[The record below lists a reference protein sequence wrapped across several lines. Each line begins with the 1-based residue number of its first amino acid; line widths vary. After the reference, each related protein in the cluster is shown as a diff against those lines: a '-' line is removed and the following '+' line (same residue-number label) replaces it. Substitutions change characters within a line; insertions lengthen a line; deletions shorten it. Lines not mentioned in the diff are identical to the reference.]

1 MKRGK
6 LFVKIKATGDGAG
19 KIAFSVMERKI
30 FAKNVKYVK
39 NGCFLTIDAVDE
51 QKFFAISRNMCYNVE
66 RIGYTGRFAFF
77 KKLLKKAGAIT
88 GAVALITFVYLCD
101 PVVGEIVFKGDAAAF
116 RRQIVSVL
124 KQNGVEEGKICV
136 ADCSSLGEKIV
147 ISSDGISYATVTRSG
162 RRIIVD
168 AKSDEEKL
176 APLDVS
182 KDEIV
187 SPVDGRILRLNVLSG
202 IATVKVGDEVKKGQT
217 IISGQYV
224 HADKTIKTYALGE
237 AVIETT
243 FVYEYE
249 SAGKGRQYENRAV
262 ALGKAGLGETEIIS
276 TAVELDESGEKE
288 KIIYRAIFTI
298 AVTVK

>member
-6 LFVKIKATGDGAG
+6 LFVKIKATGDGAER
-19 KIAFSVMERKI
+19 IAVAAMERKI

-77 KKLLKKAGAIT
+77 KKLLKSAGAVFGT
-88 GAVALITFVYLCD
+88 AAFITFVCLCD
-101 PVVGEIVFKGDAAAF
+101 AVVGEIVYKGDAAAF

-124 KQNGVEEGKICV
+124 KLNGVEKGKICK

-147 ISSDGISYATVTRSG
+147 ISTDGISYATVTKSG

-168 AKSDEEKL
+168 VKSDEEKL
-176 APLDVS
+176 DPIDVS
-182 KDEIV
+182 KDEIL
-187 SPVDGRILRLNVLSG
+187 SPADGKILRLNVLSG
-202 IATVKVGDEVKKGQT
+202 IAVVKIGDEVKKGQP

-224 HADKTIKTYALGE
+224 HDDKTIKTYALGE
-237 AVIETT
+237 AVIETK

-249 SAGKGRQYENRAV
+249 SAGKGKQYENRAV
-262 ALGKAGLGETEIIS
+262 ALGKAKLGETEIIS
-276 TAVELDESGEKE
+276 TAVELDESGEK
-288 KIIYRAIFTI
+288 IIYRAIFTV

>member
-6 LFVKIKATGDGAG
+6 LFVKIKATGDGAER
-19 KIAFSVMERKI
+19 IAVAAMERKI

-77 KKLLKKAGAIT
+77 KKLLKSAGAVF
-88 GAVALITFVYLCD
+88 GAAAFITFVRLCD
-101 PVVGEIVFKGDAAAF
+101 AVVGEIVYKGDAAAF

-124 KQNGVEEGKICV
+124 KLNGVEKGKICK
-136 ADCSSLGEKIV
+136 ADCSSLGEKIA
-147 ISSDGISYATVTRSG
+147 ISTDGISYATVTKSG

-168 AKSDEEKL
+168 VKSDEEKL
-176 APLDVS
+176 DPIDVS
-182 KDEIV
+182 KDEIL
-187 SPVDGRILRLNVLSG
+187 SPADGKILRLNVLSG
-202 IATVKVGDEVKKGQT
+202 IAVVKIGDEVKKGQP

-224 HADKTIKTYALGE
+224 HDDKTIKTYALGE
-237 AVIETT
+237 AVIETK

-249 SAGKGRQYENRAV
+249 SAGKGKQYENRAV
-262 ALGKAGLGETEIIS
+262 ALGKAKLGETEIIS
-276 TAVELDESGEKE
+276 TAVELDESGEK
-288 KIIYRAIFTI
+288 IIYRAIFTV

>member
-6 LFVKIKATGDGAG
+6 LFVKIKATGDGAER
-19 KIAFSVMERKI
+19 IAVAAMERKI

-77 KKLLKKAGAIT
+77 KKLLKSAGAVF
-88 GAVALITFVYLCD
+88 GAAAFITFVCLCD
-101 PVVGEIVFKGDAAAF
+101 AVVGEIVYKGDAAAF

-124 KQNGVEEGKICV
+124 KLNGVEKGKICK

-147 ISSDGISYATVTRSG
+147 ISTDGISYATVTKSG

-168 AKSDEEKL
+168 VKSDEEKL
-176 APLDVS
+176 DPIDVS
-182 KDEIV
+182 KDEIL
-187 SPVDGRILRLNVLSG
+187 SPADGKILRLNVLSG
-202 IATVKVGDEVKKGQT
+202 IAVVKIGDEVKKGQP

-224 HADKTIKTYALGE
+224 HDEKTIKTYALGE
-237 AVIETT
+237 AVIETK

-249 SAGKGRQYENRAV
+249 SAGKGKQYENRAV
-262 ALGKAGLGETEIIS
+262 ALGKAKLGETEIIS
-276 TAVELDESGEKE
+276 TAVELDESGEK
-288 KIIYRAIFTI
+288 IIYRAIFTV

>member
-6 LFVKIKATGDGAG
+6 LFVKIKATGDGAER
-19 KIAFSVMERKI
+19 IAVAAMERKI

-77 KKLLKKAGAIT
+77 KKLLKSAGAVF
-88 GAVALITFVYLCD
+88 GAAAFITFVCLCD
-101 PVVGEIVFKGDAAAF
+101 AVVGEIVYKGDAAAF

-124 KQNGVEEGKICV
+124 KLNGVEKGKICK

-147 ISSDGISYATVTRSG
+147 ISTDGISYATVTKSG

-168 AKSDEEKL
+168 VESDEEKL
-176 APLDVS
+176 DPIDVS
-182 KDEIV
+182 KDEIL
-187 SPVDGRILRLNVLSG
+187 SPADGKILRLNVLSG
-202 IATVKVGDEVKKGQT
+202 IAVVKIGDEVKKGQP

-224 HADKTIKTYALGE
+224 HDDKTIKTYALGE
-237 AVIETT
+237 AVIETK

-249 SAGKGRQYENRAV
+249 SAGKGKQYENRAV
-262 ALGKAGLGETEIIS
+262 ALGKAKLGETEIIS
-276 TAVELDESGEKE
+276 TAVELDESGEK
-288 KIIYRAIFTI
+288 IIYRAIFTV

>member
-6 LFVKIKATGDGAG
+6 LFVKIKATGDGAER
-19 KIAFSVMERKI
+19 IAVAAMERKI

-51 QKFFAISRNMCYNVE
+51 QKFFAISRNMCYNME

-77 KKLLKKAGAIT
+77 KKLLKSAGAVF
-88 GAVALITFVYLCD
+88 GAAAFITFVCLCD
-101 PVVGEIVFKGDAAAF
+101 AVVGEIVYKGDAAAF

-124 KQNGVEEGKICV
+124 KLNGVEKGKICK

-147 ISSDGISYATVTRSG
+147 ISTDGISYATVTKSG

-168 AKSDEEKL
+168 VKSDEEKL
-176 APLDVS
+176 DPIDVS
-182 KDEIV
+182 KDEIL
-187 SPVDGRILRLNVLSG
+187 SPADGKILRLNVLSG
-202 IATVKVGDEVKKGQT
+202 IAVVKIGDEVKKGQP

-224 HADKTIKTYALGE
+224 HDDKTIKTYALGE
-237 AVIETT
+237 AVIETK

-249 SAGKGRQYENRAV
+249 SAGKGKQYENRAV
-262 ALGKAGLGETEIIS
+262 ALGKAKLGETEIIS
-276 TAVELDESGEKE
+276 TAVELEESGE
-288 KIIYRAIFTI
+288 KIIYRAIVTV

>member
-1 MKRGK
+1 MKRVK
-6 LFVKIKATGDGAG
+6 LFVKIKATGDGAER
-19 KIAFSVMERKI
+19 IAVAAMERKI

-77 KKLLKKAGAIT
+77 KKLLKSAGAVF
-88 GAVALITFVYLCD
+88 GAAAFITFVCLCD
-101 PVVGEIVFKGDAAAF
+101 AVVGEIVYKGDAAAF

-124 KQNGVEEGKICV
+124 KLNGVEKGKICK

-147 ISSDGISYATVTRSG
+147 ISTDGISYATVTKSG

-168 AKSDEEKL
+168 VKSDEEKL
-176 APLDVS
+176 DPIDVS
-182 KDEIV
+182 KDEIL
-187 SPVDGRILRLNVLSG
+187 SPADGKILRLNVLSG
-202 IATVKVGDEVKKGQT
+202 IAVVKIGDEVKKGQP

-224 HADKTIKTYALGE
+224 HDDKTIKTYALGE
-237 AVIETT
+237 AVIETK

-249 SAGKGRQYENRAV
+249 SAGKGKQYENRAV
-262 ALGKAGLGETEIIS
+262 ALGKAKLGETEIIS
-276 TAVELDESGEKE
+276 TAVELDESGEK
-288 KIIYRAIFTI
+288 IIYRAIFTV

>member
-6 LFVKIKATGDGAG
+6 LFVKIKATGDGAER
-19 KIAFSVMERKI
+19 IAVAAMERKI

-66 RIGYTGRFAFF
+66 RIGYTGGFAFF
-77 KKLLKKAGAIT
+77 KKLLKSAGAVF
-88 GAVALITFVYLCD
+88 GAAAFITFVCLCD
-101 PVVGEIVFKGDAAAF
+101 AVVGEIVYKGDAAAF

-124 KQNGVEEGKICV
+124 KLNGVEKGKICK

-147 ISSDGISYATVTRSG
+147 ISTDGISYATVTKSG

-168 AKSDEEKL
+168 VKSDEDKL
-176 APLDVS
+176 DPIDVS
-182 KDEIV
+182 KDEIL
-187 SPVDGRILRLNVLSG
+187 SPADGKILRLNVLSG
-202 IATVKVGDEVKKGQT
+202 IAVVKIGDEVKKGQP

-224 HADKTIKTYALGE
+224 HDDKTIKTYALGE
-237 AVIETT
+237 AVIETK

-249 SAGKGRQYENRAV
+249 SAGKGKQYENRAV
-262 ALGKAGLGETEIIS
+262 ALGKAKLGETEIIS
-276 TAVELDESGEKE
+276 TAVELDESGEK
-288 KIIYRAIFTI
+288 IIYRAIFTV

>member
-6 LFVKIKATGDGAG
+6 LFVKIKATGDGAEI
-19 KIAFSVMERKI
+19 IAVAAMERKI

-77 KKLLKKAGAIT
+77 KKLLKSAGAVF
-88 GAVALITFVYLCD
+88 GAAAFITFVCLCD
-101 PVVGEIVFKGDAAAF
+101 AVVGEIVYKGDAAAF

-124 KQNGVEEGKICV
+124 KLNGVEKGKICK

-147 ISSDGISYATVTRSG
+147 ISTDGISYATVKKSG

-168 AKSDEEKL
+168 VKSDEEKL
-176 APLDVS
+176 DPIDVS
-182 KDEIV
+182 KDEIL
-187 SPVDGRILRLNVLSG
+187 SPADGKILRLNVLSG
-202 IATVKVGDEVKKGQT
+202 IAVVKIGDEVKKAQP

-224 HADKTIKTYALGE
+224 HDDKTIKTYALGE
-237 AVIETT
+237 AVIETK

-249 SAGKGRQYENRAV
+249 SAGKGKQYENRAV
-262 ALGKAGLGETEIIS
+262 ALGKAKLGETEIIS
-276 TAVELDESGEKE
+276 TAVELDESGEK
-288 KIIYRAIFTI
+288 IIYRAIFTV

>member
-1 MKRGK
+1 MKHGK
-6 LFVKIKATGDGAG
+6 LFVKIKATGDGAER
-19 KIAFSVMERKI
+19 IAVAAMERKI

-77 KKLLKKAGAIT
+77 KKLLKSAGAVF
-88 GAVALITFVYLCD
+88 GAAAFITFVCLCD
-101 PVVGEIVFKGDAAAF
+101 AVVGEIVYKGDASAF

-124 KQNGVEEGKICV
+124 KLNGVEKGKICK

-147 ISSDGISYATVTRSG
+147 ISTDGISYATVTKSG

-168 AKSDEEKL
+168 VKSDEEKL
-176 APLDVS
+176 DPIDVS
-182 KDEIV
+182 KDEIL
-187 SPVDGRILRLNVLSG
+187 SPADGKILRLNVLSG
-202 IATVKVGDEVKKGQT
+202 IAVVKIGDEVKKGQP

-224 HADKTIKTYALGE
+224 HDDKTIKTYALGE
-237 AVIETT
+237 AVIETK

-249 SAGKGRQYENRAV
+249 SAGKGKQYENRAV
-262 ALGKAGLGETEIIS
+262 ALGKAKLGETEIIS
-276 TAVELDESGEKE
+276 TAVELDESGEK
-288 KIIYRAIFTI
+288 IIYRAIFTV

>member
-6 LFVKIKATGDGAG
+6 LFVKIKATGDGAER
-19 KIAFSVMERKI
+19 IAVAAMERKI

-77 KKLLKKAGAIT
+77 KKLLKSAGAVF
-88 GAVALITFVYLCD
+88 GAAAFITFVCLCD
-101 PVVGEIVFKGDAAAF
+101 AVVGEIVYKGDAAAF

-124 KQNGVEEGKICV
+124 KLNGVEKGKICK
-136 ADCSSLGEKIV
+136 ADCSSLGEKIA
-147 ISSDGISYATVTRSG
+147 ISTDGISYATVTKSG

-168 AKSDEEKL
+168 VKSDEEKL
-176 APLDVS
+176 DPIDVS
-182 KDEIV
+182 KDEIL
-187 SPVDGRILRLNVLSG
+187 SPADGKILRLNVLSG
-202 IATVKVGDEVKKGQT
+202 IAVVKIGDEVKKGQP

-224 HADKTIKTYALGE
+224 HDDKTIKTYALGE
-237 AVIETT
+237 AVIETK

-249 SAGKGRQYENRAV
+249 SAGKGKQYENRAV
-262 ALGKAGLGETEIIS
+262 ALGKAKLGETEIIS
-276 TAVELDESGEKE
+276 TAVELDESGEK
-288 KIIYRAIFTI
+288 IIYRAIFTV
-298 AVTVK
+298 AVAVK

>member
-6 LFVKIKATGDGAG
+6 LFVKIKATGDGAER
-19 KIAFSVMERKI
+19 IAVAAMERKI

-77 KKLLKKAGAIT
+77 KKLLKSAGAVF
-88 GAVALITFVYLCD
+88 GAAAFITFVCLCD
-101 PVVGEIVFKGDAAAF
+101 AVVGEIVYKGDAAAF

-124 KQNGVEEGKICV
+124 KLNGVEKGKICK

-147 ISSDGISYATVTRSG
+147 ISTDGISYATVTKSG

-168 AKSDEEKL
+168 VKSDEEKL
-176 APLDVS
+176 DPIDVS
-182 KDEIV
+182 KDEIL
-187 SPVDGRILRLNVLSG
+187 SPADGKILRLNVLSG
-202 IATVKVGDEVKKGQT
+202 IAVVKIGDEVKKGQP

-224 HADKTIKTYALGE
+224 HDDKMIKTYALGE
-237 AVIETT
+237 AVIETK

-249 SAGKGRQYENRAV
+249 SAGKGKQYENRAV
-262 ALGKAGLGETEIIS
+262 ALGKAKLGETEIIS
-276 TAVELDESGEKE
+276 TAVELDESGEK
-288 KIIYRAIFTI
+288 IIYRAIFTV

>member
-6 LFVKIKATGDGAG
+6 LFVKIKATGDGAER
-19 KIAFSVMERKI
+19 IAVAAMERKI

-77 KKLLKKAGAIT
+77 KKLLKSAGAVF
-88 GAVALITFVYLCD
+88 GAAAFITFVFLCD
-101 PVVGEIVFKGDAAAF
+101 AVVGEIVYKGDAAAF

-124 KQNGVEEGKICV
+124 KLNGVEKGKICK

-147 ISSDGISYATVTRSG
+147 ISTDGISYATVTKSG

-168 AKSDEEKL
+168 VKSDEEKL
-176 APLDVS
+176 DPIDVS
-182 KDEIV
+182 KDEIL
-187 SPVDGRILRLNVLSG
+187 SPADGKILRLNVLSG
-202 IATVKVGDEVKKGQT
+202 IAVVKIGDEVKKGQP

-224 HADKTIKTYALGE
+224 HDDKTIKTYALGE
-237 AVIETT
+237 AVIEMK

-249 SAGKGRQYENRAV
+249 SAGKGKQYENRAV
-262 ALGKAGLGETEIIS
+262 ALGKAKLGETEIIS
-276 TAVELDESGEKE
+276 TAVELDESGEK
-288 KIIYRAIFTI
+288 IIYRAIFTV

>member
-6 LFVKIKATGDGAG
+6 LFVKIKATGDGAER
-19 KIAFSVMERKI
+19 IAVAAMERKI

-77 KKLLKKAGAIT
+77 KKLLKSAGAVF
-88 GAVALITFVYLCD
+88 GAAAFITFVCLCD
-101 PVVGEIVFKGDAAAF
+101 AVVGEIVYKGDAAAF
-116 RRQIVSVL
+116 RRQIESVL
-124 KQNGVEEGKICV
+124 KLNGVEKGKICK

-147 ISSDGISYATVTRSG
+147 ISTDGISYATVTKSG

-168 AKSDEEKL
+168 VKSDEEKL
-176 APLDVS
+176 DPIDVS
-182 KDEIV
+182 KDEIL
-187 SPVDGRILRLNVLSG
+187 SPADGKILRLNVLSG
-202 IATVKVGDEVKKGQT
+202 IAVVKIGDEVKKGQP

-224 HADKTIKTYALGE
+224 HDDKTIKTYALGE
-237 AVIETT
+237 AVIETK

-249 SAGKGRQYENRAV
+249 SAGKGKQYENRAV
-262 ALGKAGLGETEIIS
+262 ALGKAKLGETEIIS
-276 TAVELDESGEKE
+276 TAVELDESGEK
-288 KIIYRAIFTI
+288 IIYRAIFTV

>member
-6 LFVKIKATGDGAG
+6 LFVKIKATGDGAER
-19 KIAFSVMERKI
+19 IAVAAMERKI

-39 NGCFLTIDAVDE
+39 NGCFLTIDAVDK

-77 KKLLKKAGAIT
+77 KKLLKSAGAVF
-88 GAVALITFVYLCD
+88 GAAAFITFVCLCD
-101 PVVGEIVFKGDAAAF
+101 AVVGEIVYKGDAAAF

-124 KQNGVEEGKICV
+124 KLNGVEKGKICK

-147 ISSDGISYATVTRSG
+147 ISTDGISYATVTKSG

-168 AKSDEEKL
+168 VKSDEEKL
-176 APLDVS
+176 DPIDVS
-182 KDEIV
+182 KDEIL
-187 SPVDGRILRLNVLSG
+187 SPADGKILRLNVLSG
-202 IATVKVGDEVKKGQT
+202 IAVVKIGDEVKKGQP

-224 HADKTIKTYALGE
+224 HDDKTIKTYALGE
-237 AVIETT
+237 AVIETK
-243 FVYEYE
+243 FIYEYE
-249 SAGKGRQYENRAV
+249 SAGKGKQYENRAV
-262 ALGKAGLGETEIIS
+262 ALGKAKLGETEIIS
-276 TAVELDESGEKE
+276 TAVELDESGEK
-288 KIIYRAIFTI
+288 IIYRAIFTV

>member
-6 LFVKIKATGDGAG
+6 LFVKIKATGDGAER
-19 KIAFSVMERKI
+19 IAVAAMERKI

-77 KKLLKKAGAIT
+77 KKLLKSAGAVF
-88 GAVALITFVYLCD
+88 GAAAFITFVFLCD
-101 PVVGEIVFKGDAAAF
+101 AVVGEIVYKGDAAAF

-124 KQNGVEEGKICV
+124 KLNGVEKGKICK

-147 ISSDGISYATVTRSG
+147 ISTDGISYATVTKSG

-168 AKSDEEKL
+168 VKSDEEKL
-176 APLDVS
+176 DPIDVS
-182 KDEIV
+182 KDEIL
-187 SPVDGRILRLNVLSG
+187 SPADGKILRLNVLSG
-202 IATVKVGDEVKKGQT
+202 IAVVKIGDEVKKGQP

-224 HADKTIKTYALGE
+224 HDDKTIKTYALGE
-237 AVIETT
+237 AVIETK

-249 SAGKGRQYENRAV
+249 SAGKGKQYENRAV
-262 ALGKAGLGETEIIS
+262 ALGKAKLGETEIIL
-276 TAVELDESGEKE
+276 TAVELDESGEK
-288 KIIYRAIFTI
+288 IIYRAIFTV

>member
-6 LFVKIKATGDGAG
+6 LFVKIKATGDGAER
-19 KIAFSVMERKI
+19 IAVAAMERKI

-77 KKLLKKAGAIT
+77 KKLLKSAGAVF
-88 GAVALITFVYLCD
+88 GAAAFITFVYLCD
-101 PVVGEIVFKGDAAAF
+101 AVVGEIVYKGDAAAF

-124 KQNGVEEGKICV
+124 KLNGVEKGKICK

-147 ISSDGISYATVTRSG
+147 ISTDGISYATVTKSG

-168 AKSDEEKL
+168 VKSDEEKL
-176 APLDVS
+176 DPIDVS
-182 KDEIV
+182 KDEIL
-187 SPVDGRILRLNVLSG
+187 SPADGKILRLNVLSG
-202 IATVKVGDEVKKGQT
+202 IAVVKIGDEVKKGQP

-224 HADKTIKTYALGE
+224 HDDKTIKTYALGE
-237 AVIETT
+237 AVIETK

-249 SAGKGRQYENRAV
+249 SAGKGKQYENRAV
-262 ALGKAGLGETEIIS
+262 ALGKAKLGETEIIS
-276 TAVELDESGEKE
+276 TAVELDESGEK
-288 KIIYRAIFTI
+288 IIYRAIFTV

>member
-6 LFVKIKATGDGAG
+6 LFVKIKATGDGAER
-19 KIAFSVMERKI
+19 ITVAAMERKI

-77 KKLLKKAGAIT
+77 KKLLKSAGAVF
-88 GAVALITFVYLCD
+88 GAAAFITFVFLCD
-101 PVVGEIVFKGDAAAF
+101 AVVGEIVYKGDAAAF

-124 KQNGVEEGKICV
+124 KLNGVEKGKICK

-147 ISSDGISYATVTRSG
+147 ISTDGISYATVTKSG

-168 AKSDEEKL
+168 VKSDEEKL
-176 APLDVS
+176 DPIDVS
-182 KDEIV
+182 KDEIL
-187 SPVDGRILRLNVLSG
+187 SPADGKILRLNVLSG
-202 IATVKVGDEVKKGQT
+202 IAVVKIGDEVKKGQP

-224 HADKTIKTYALGE
+224 HDDKTIKTYALGE
-237 AVIETT
+237 AVIETK

-249 SAGKGRQYENRAV
+249 SAGKGKQYENRAV
-262 ALGKAGLGETEIIS
+262 ALGKAKLGETEIIS
-276 TAVELDESGEKE
+276 TAVELDESGEK
-288 KIIYRAIFTI
+288 IIYRAIFTV

>member
-6 LFVKIKATGDGAG
+6 LFVKIKATGDGAER
-19 KIAFSVMERKI
+19 IAVAAMERKI

-77 KKLLKKAGAIT
+77 KKLLKSAGAVF
-88 GAVALITFVYLCD
+88 GAAAFITFVCLCD
-101 PVVGEIVFKGDAAAF
+101 AVVGEIVYKGDAAAF

-124 KQNGVEEGKICV
+124 KLNGVEKGKICK

-147 ISSDGISYATVTRSG
+147 ISTDGISYATVTKSG

-168 AKSDEEKL
+168 VKSDEEKL
-176 APLDVS
+176 DPIDVS
-182 KDEIV
+182 KDEIL
-187 SPVDGRILRLNVLSG
+187 SPADGKILRLNVLSG
-202 IATVKVGDEVKKGQT
+202 IAVVKIGDEVKKGQP

-224 HADKTIKTYALGE
+224 HDDKTIKTYALGE
-237 AVIETT
+237 AVIETK

-249 SAGKGRQYENRAV
+249 SAGKGKQYENRTV
-262 ALGKAGLGETEIIS
+262 ALGKAKLGETEIIS
-276 TAVELDESGEKE
+276 TAVELDESGEK
-288 KIIYRAIFTI
+288 IIYRAIFTV

>member
-6 LFVKIKATGDGAG
+6 LFVKIKATGDGAER
-19 KIAFSVMERKI
+19 IAVAAMERKI

-77 KKLLKKAGAIT
+77 KKLLKSAGAVF
-88 GAVALITFVYLCD
+88 GAAAFITFVCLGD
-101 PVVGEIVFKGDAAAF
+101 AVVGEIVYKGDAAAF

-124 KQNGVEEGKICV
+124 KLNGVEKGKICK

-147 ISSDGISYATVTRSG
+147 ISTDGISYATVTKSG

-168 AKSDEEKL
+168 VKSDEEKL
-176 APLDVS
+176 DPIDVS
-182 KDEIV
+182 KDEIL
-187 SPVDGRILRLNVLSG
+187 SPADGKILRLNVLSG
-202 IATVKVGDEVKKGQT
+202 IAVVKIGDEVKKGQP

-224 HADKTIKTYALGE
+224 HDDKTIKTYALGE
-237 AVIETT
+237 AVIETK

-249 SAGKGRQYENRAV
+249 SAGKGKQYENRAV
-262 ALGKAGLGETEIIS
+262 ALGKAKLGETEIIS
-276 TAVELDESGEKE
+276 TAVELDESGEK
-288 KIIYRAIFTI
+288 IIYRAIFTV

>member
-6 LFVKIKATGDGAG
+6 LFVKIKATGDGAER
-19 KIAFSVMERKI
+19 IAVAAMERKI

-77 KKLLKKAGAIT
+77 KKLLKSAGAVF
-88 GAVALITFVYLCD
+88 GAAAFITFVCLCD
-101 PVVGEIVFKGDAAAF
+101 AVVGEIVYKGDAAAF

-124 KQNGVEEGKICV
+124 KLNGVEKGKICK

-147 ISSDGISYATVTRSG
+147 ISTDGISYATVTKSG

-168 AKSDEEKL
+168 VKSDEEKL
-176 APLDVS
+176 DPIDVS
-182 KDEIV
+182 KDEIL
-187 SPVDGRILRLNVLSG
+187 SPADGKILRLNVLSG
-202 IATVKVGDEVKKGQT
+202 IAVVKIGDEVKKGQP

-224 HADKTIKTYALGE
+224 HDDKTIKTYALGE
-237 AVIETT
+237 AVIETK

-249 SAGKGRQYENRAV
+249 SAGKGKQYENRAV
-262 ALGKAGLGETEIIS
+262 ALGKAPRGETEIIS
-276 TAVELDESGEKE
+276 TAVELDESGEK
-288 KIIYRAIFTI
+288 IIYRAIFTV

>member
-6 LFVKIKATGDGAG
+6 LFVKIKATGDGAER
-19 KIAFSVMERKI
+19 IAVAAMERKI

-77 KKLLKKAGAIT
+77 KKLLKSAGAVF
-88 GAVALITFVYLCD
+88 GAAAFITFVCLCD
-101 PVVGEIVFKGDAAAF
+101 AVVGEIVYKGDAAAF
-116 RRQIVSVL
+116 RRQILSVL
-124 KQNGVEEGKICV
+124 KLNGVEKGKICK

-147 ISSDGISYATVTRSG
+147 ISTDGISYATVTKSG

-168 AKSDEEKL
+168 VKSDEEKL
-176 APLDVS
+176 DPIDVS
-182 KDEIV
+182 KDEIL
-187 SPVDGRILRLNVLSG
+187 SPADGKILRLNVLSG
-202 IATVKVGDEVKKGQT
+202 IAVVKIGDEVKKGQP

-224 HADKTIKTYALGE
+224 HDDKTIKTYALGE
-237 AVIETT
+237 AVIETK

-249 SAGKGRQYENRAV
+249 SAGKGKQYENRAV
-262 ALGKAGLGETEIIS
+262 ALGKAKLGETEIIS
-276 TAVELDESGEKE
+276 TAVELDESGEK
-288 KIIYRAIFTI
+288 IIYRAIFTV

>member
-6 LFVKIKATGDGAG
+6 LFVKIKATGDGAER
-19 KIAFSVMERKI
+19 IAVAAMERKI

-66 RIGYTGRFAFF
+66 RIGYTGRVAFF
-77 KKLLKKAGAIT
+77 KKLLKSAGAVF
-88 GAVALITFVYLCD
+88 GAATFITFVCLCD
-101 PVVGEIVFKGDAAAF
+101 AVVGEIVYKGDAAAF

-124 KQNGVEEGKICV
+124 KLNGVEKGKICK

-147 ISSDGISYATVTRSG
+147 ISTDGISYATVTKSG

-168 AKSDEEKL
+168 VKSDEEKL
-176 APLDVS
+176 DPIDVS
-182 KDEIV
+182 KDEIL
-187 SPVDGRILRLNVLSG
+187 SPADGKILRLNVLSG
-202 IATVKVGDEVKKGQT
+202 IAVVKIGDEVKKGQP

-224 HADKTIKTYALGE
+224 HDDKTIKTYALGE
-237 AVIETT
+237 AVIETK

-249 SAGKGRQYENRAV
+249 SAGKGKQYENRAV
-262 ALGKAGLGETEIIS
+262 ALGKAKLGETEIIS
-276 TAVELDESGEKE
+276 TAVELDESGEK
-288 KIIYRAIFTI
+288 IIYRAIFTV

>member
-6 LFVKIKATGDGAG
+6 LFVKIKATGDGAER
-19 KIAFSVMERKI
+19 IAVAAMERKI

-77 KKLLKKAGAIT
+77 KKLLKSAGAVF
-88 GAVALITFVYLCD
+88 GAAAFITFVCLCD
-101 PVVGEIVFKGDAAAF
+101 AVVGEIVYKGDAAAF

-124 KQNGVEEGKICV
+124 KLNGVEKGKICK

-147 ISSDGISYATVTRSG
+147 ISTDGISYATVTKSG

-168 AKSDEEKL
+168 VKSDEEKL
-176 APLDVS
+176 DPIDVS
-182 KDEIV
+182 KDEIL
-187 SPVDGRILRLNVLSG
+187 SPADGKILRLNVLSG
-202 IATVKVGDEVKKGQT
+202 IAAVKIGDEVKKGQP

-224 HADKTIKTYALGE
+224 HDDKTIKTYALGE
-237 AVIETT
+237 AVIETK

-249 SAGKGRQYENRAV
+249 SAGKGKQYENRAV
-262 ALGKAGLGETEIIS
+262 ALGKAKLGETEIIS
-276 TAVELDESGEKE
+276 TAVELDESGEK
-288 KIIYRAIFTI
+288 IIYRAIFTV

>member
-6 LFVKIKATGDGAG
+6 LFVKIKATGDGAER
-19 KIAFSVMERKI
+19 IAVAAMERKI

-77 KKLLKKAGAIT
+77 KKLLKSAGAVF
-88 GAVALITFVYLCD
+88 GAAAFITFVCLCD
-101 PVVGEIVFKGDAAAF
+101 AVVGEIVYKGDAAAF

-124 KQNGVEEGKICV
+124 KLNGVEKGKICK

-147 ISSDGISYATVTRSG
+147 ISTDGISYATVTKSG

-168 AKSDEEKL
+168 VKSDEEKL
-176 APLDVS
+176 DPIDVG
-182 KDEIV
+182 KDEIL
-187 SPVDGRILRLNVLSG
+187 SPADGKILRLNVLSG
-202 IATVKVGDEVKKGQT
+202 IAVVKIGDEVKKGQP

-224 HADKTIKTYALGE
+224 HDDKTIKTYALGE
-237 AVIETT
+237 AVIETK

-249 SAGKGRQYENRAV
+249 SAGKGKQYENRAV
-262 ALGKAGLGETEIIS
+262 ALGKAKLGETEIIS
-276 TAVELDESGEKE
+276 TAVELDESGEK
-288 KIIYRAIFTI
+288 IIYRAIFTV

>member
-6 LFVKIKATGDGAG
+6 LFVKIKATGDGAER
-19 KIAFSVMERKI
+19 IAVAAMERKI

-77 KKLLKKAGAIT
+77 KKLLKSAGAVF
-88 GAVALITFVYLCD
+88 GAAAFITFVCLCD
-101 PVVGEIVFKGDAAAF
+101 AVVGEIVYKGDAAAF

-124 KQNGVEEGKICV
+124 KLNGVEKGKICK

-147 ISSDGISYATVTRSG
+147 ISTDGISYATVTKSG

-168 AKSDEEKL
+168 VKSDEEKL
-176 APLDVS
+176 DPIDVS
-182 KDEIV
+182 KDEIL
-187 SPVDGRILRLNVLSG
+187 SPADGKILRLNVLSG
-202 IATVKVGDEVKKGQT
+202 IAVVKIGDEVKKGQP

-224 HADKTIKTYALGE
+224 HDDKTIKTYALGE
-237 AVIETT
+237 AVIETK

-249 SAGKGRQYENRAV
+249 SAGKGKQYENRAV
-262 ALGKAGLGETEIIS
+262 ALGKAKLGETEIIS
-276 TAVELDESGEKE
+276 TAVELDESGEK
-288 KIIYRAIFTI
+288 IIYRAIFTV

>member
-1 MKRGK
+1 
-6 LFVKIKATGDGAG
+6 
-19 KIAFSVMERKI
+19 MERKI

-77 KKLLKKAGAIT
+77 KKLLKSAGAVF
-88 GAVALITFVYLCD
+88 GAAAFITFVCLCD
-101 PVVGEIVFKGDAAAF
+101 AVVGEIVYKGDAAAF

-124 KQNGVEEGKICV
+124 KLNGVEKGKICK

-147 ISSDGISYATVTRSG
+147 ISTDGISYATVTKSG

-168 AKSDEEKL
+168 VKSDEEKL
-176 APLDVS
+176 DPSDVS
-182 KDEIV
+182 KDEIL
-187 SPVDGRILRLNVLSG
+187 SPADGKILRLNVLSG
-202 IATVKVGDEVKKGQT
+202 IAVVKIGDEVKKGQP

-224 HADKTIKTYALGE
+224 HDDKTIKTYALGE
-237 AVIETT
+237 AVIETK

-249 SAGKGRQYENRAV
+249 SAGKGKQYENRAV
-262 ALGKAGLGETEIIS
+262 ALGKAKLGETEIIS
-276 TAVELDESGEKE
+276 TAVELDESGEK
-288 KIIYRAIFTI
+288 IIYRAIFTV

>member
-6 LFVKIKATGDGAG
+6 LFVKIKATGDGAER
-19 KIAFSVMERKI
+19 IAVAAMERKI

-77 KKLLKKAGAIT
+77 KKLLKSAGAVF
-88 GAVALITFVYLCD
+88 GAAAFITFVCLCD
-101 PVVGEIVFKGDAAAF
+101 AVVGEIVYKGDAAAF

-124 KQNGVEEGKICV
+124 KLNGVEKGKICK

-147 ISSDGISYATVTRSG
+147 ISTDGISYATVTKSG

-168 AKSDEEKL
+168 VKSDEEKL
-176 APLDVS
+176 DPIDVS
-182 KDEIV
+182 KDEIL
-187 SPVDGRILRLNVLSG
+187 SPADGKILRLNVLSG
-202 IATVKVGDEVKKGQT
+202 IAVVKIGDEVKKGQP
-217 IISGQYV
+217 IIAGQYV
-224 HADKTIKTYALGE
+224 HDDKTIKTYALGE
-237 AVIETT
+237 AVIETK

-249 SAGKGRQYENRAV
+249 SAGKGKQYENRAV
-262 ALGKAGLGETEIIS
+262 ALGKAKLGETEIIS
-276 TAVELDESGEKE
+276 TAVELDESGEK
-288 KIIYRAIFTI
+288 IIYRAIFTV

>member
-6 LFVKIKATGDGAG
+6 LFVKIKATGDGAER
-19 KIAFSVMERKI
+19 IAVAAMERKI

-77 KKLLKKAGAIT
+77 KKLLKSAGAVF
-88 GAVALITFVYLCD
+88 GAAAFITFVCLCD
-101 PVVGEIVFKGDAAAF
+101 AVVGEIVYKGDAAAF

-124 KQNGVEEGKICV
+124 KLNGVEKGKICK

-147 ISSDGISYATVTRSG
+147 ISTDGISYATVTKSG

-168 AKSDEEKL
+168 VKSDEEKL
-176 APLDVS
+176 DPIDVS
-182 KDEIV
+182 KDEIL
-187 SPVDGRILRLNVLSG
+187 SPADGKILRLNVLSG
-202 IATVKVGDEVKKGQT
+202 IAVVKIGDEVKKGQP

-224 HADKTIKTYALGE
+224 HDDKTIKTYALGE
-237 AVIETT
+237 AVIETK

-249 SAGKGRQYENRAV
+249 SAGKGKQYENRAV
-262 ALGKAGLGETEIIS
+262 ALGKAKLGETEIIS
-276 TAVELDESGEKE
+276 TAVELDESGEKM
-288 KIIYRAIFTI
+288 IYRAIFTV

>member
-6 LFVKIKATGDGAG
+6 LFVKIKATGDGAER
-19 KIAFSVMERKI
+19 IAVAAMERKI

-77 KKLLKKAGAIT
+77 KKLLKSAGAVF
-88 GAVALITFVYLCD
+88 GAAAFITFVFLCD
-101 PVVGEIVFKGDAAAF
+101 AVVGEIVYKGDAAAF

-124 KQNGVEEGKICV
+124 KLNGVEKGKICK
-136 ADCSSLGEKIV
+136 ADCSSLGEKIA
-147 ISSDGISYATVTRSG
+147 ISTDGISYATVTKSG

-168 AKSDEEKL
+168 VKSDEEKL
-176 APLDVS
+176 DPIDVS
-182 KDEIV
+182 KDEIL
-187 SPVDGRILRLNVLSG
+187 SPADGKILRLNVLSG
-202 IATVKVGDEVKKGQT
+202 IAVVKIGDEVKKGQP

-224 HADKTIKTYALGE
+224 HDDKTIKTYALGE
-237 AVIETT
+237 AVIETK

-249 SAGKGRQYENRAV
+249 SAGKGKQYENRAV
-262 ALGKAGLGETEIIS
+262 ALGKAKLGETEIIS
-276 TAVELDESGEKE
+276 TAVELDESGEK
-288 KIIYRAIFTI
+288 IIYRAIFTV

>member
-6 LFVKIKATGDGAG
+6 LFVKIKATGDGAER
-19 KIAFSVMERKI
+19 IAVAAMERKI

-66 RIGYTGRFAFF
+66 RIGYTGGFAFF
-77 KKLLKKAGAIT
+77 KKLLKSAGAVF
-88 GAVALITFVYLCD
+88 GAAAFITFVCLCD
-101 PVVGEIVFKGDAAAF
+101 AVVGEIVYKGDAAAF

-124 KQNGVEEGKICV
+124 KLNGVEKGKICK

-147 ISSDGISYATVTRSG
+147 ISTDGISYATVTKSG

-168 AKSDEEKL
+168 VKSDEEKL
-176 APLDVS
+176 DPIDVS
-182 KDEIV
+182 KDEIL
-187 SPVDGRILRLNVLSG
+187 SPADGKILRLNVLSG
-202 IATVKVGDEVKKGQT
+202 IAVVKIGDEVKKGQP

-224 HADKTIKTYALGE
+224 HDDKTIKTYALGE
-237 AVIETT
+237 AVIETK

-249 SAGKGRQYENRAV
+249 SAGKGKQYENRAV
-262 ALGKAGLGETEIIS
+262 ALGKAKLGETEIIS
-276 TAVELDESGEKE
+276 TAVELDESGEK
-288 KIIYRAIFTI
+288 IIYRAIFTV

>member
-6 LFVKIKATGDGAG
+6 LFVKIKATGDGAER
-19 KIAFSVMERKI
+19 IAVAAMERKI

-77 KKLLKKAGAIT
+77 KKLLKSAGAVF
-88 GAVALITFVYLCD
+88 GAAAFITFVCLCD
-101 PVVGEIVFKGDAAAF
+101 AVVGEIVYKGDAAAF

-124 KQNGVEEGKICV
+124 RLNGVEKGKICK

-147 ISSDGISYATVTRSG
+147 ISTDGISYATVTKSG

-168 AKSDEEKL
+168 VKSDEEKL
-176 APLDVS
+176 DPIDVS
-182 KDEIV
+182 KDEIL
-187 SPVDGRILRLNVLSG
+187 SPADGKILRLNVLSG
-202 IATVKVGDEVKKGQT
+202 IAVVKIGDEVKKGQP

-224 HADKTIKTYALGE
+224 HDDKTIKTYALGE
-237 AVIETT
+237 AVIETK

-249 SAGKGRQYENRAV
+249 SAGKGKQYENRAV
-262 ALGKAGLGETEIIS
+262 ALGKAKLGETEIIS
-276 TAVELDESGEKE
+276 TAVELDESGEK
-288 KIIYRAIFTI
+288 IIYRAIFTV

>member
-6 LFVKIKATGDGAG
+6 LFVKIKATGDGAER
-19 KIAFSVMERKI
+19 IAIAAMERKI

-77 KKLLKKAGAIT
+77 KKLLKSAGAVF
-88 GAVALITFVYLCD
+88 GAAAFITFVCLCD
-101 PVVGEIVFKGDAAAF
+101 AVVGEIVYKGDAAAF

-124 KQNGVEEGKICV
+124 KLNGVEKGKICK

-147 ISSDGISYATVTRSG
+147 ISTDGISYATVTKSG

-168 AKSDEEKL
+168 VKSDEEKL
-176 APLDVS
+176 DPIDVS
-182 KDEIV
+182 KDEIL
-187 SPVDGRILRLNVLSG
+187 SPADGKILRLNVLSG
-202 IATVKVGDEVKKGQT
+202 IAVVKIGDEVKKGQP

-224 HADKTIKTYALGE
+224 HDDKTIKTYALGE
-237 AVIETT
+237 AVIETK

-249 SAGKGRQYENRAV
+249 SAGKGKQYENRAV
-262 ALGKAGLGETEIIS
+262 ALGKAKLGETEIIS
-276 TAVELDESGEKE
+276 TAVELDESGEK
-288 KIIYRAIFTI
+288 IIYRAIFTV

>member
-6 LFVKIKATGDGAG
+6 LFVKIKATGDGAER
-19 KIAFSVMERKI
+19 IAVAAMERKI

-77 KKLLKKAGAIT
+77 KKLLKSAGAVF
-88 GAVALITFVYLCD
+88 GAAAFITFVCLCD
-101 PVVGEIVFKGDAAAF
+101 AVVGEIVYKGDAAAF

-124 KQNGVEEGKICV
+124 KLNGVEKGKICK

-147 ISSDGISYATVTRSG
+147 ISTDGISYATVTKSG

-168 AKSDEEKL
+168 IKSDEEKL
-176 APLDVS
+176 DPIDVS
-182 KDEIV
+182 KDEIL
-187 SPVDGRILRLNVLSG
+187 SPADGKILRLNVLSG
-202 IATVKVGDEVKKGQT
+202 IAVVKIGDEVKKGQP

-224 HADKTIKTYALGE
+224 HDDKTIKTYALGE
-237 AVIETT
+237 AVIETK

-249 SAGKGRQYENRAV
+249 SAGKGKQYENRAV
-262 ALGKAGLGETEIIS
+262 ALGKAKLGETEIIS
-276 TAVELDESGEKE
+276 TAVELDESGEK
-288 KIIYRAIFTI
+288 IIYRAIFTV

>member
-6 LFVKIKATGDGAG
+6 LFVKIKATGDGAER
-19 KIAFSVMERKI
+19 IAVAAMERKI

-77 KKLLKKAGAIT
+77 KKLLKSAGAVF
-88 GAVALITFVYLCD
+88 GAAAFITFVCLCD
-101 PVVGEIVFKGDAAAF
+101 AVVGEIVYKGDAAAF

-124 KQNGVEEGKICV
+124 KLNGVEKGKICK

-147 ISSDGISYATVTRSG
+147 ISTDGISYATVTKSG

-168 AKSDEEKL
+168 VKSDEEKL
-176 APLDVS
+176 DPIDVS
-182 KDEIV
+182 KDEIL
-187 SPVDGRILRLNVLSG
+187 SPADGKILRLNVLSG
-202 IATVKVGDEVKKGQT
+202 IAVVKIGDEVKKGQP

-224 HADKTIKTYALGE
+224 HDDKTIKTYALGE
-237 AVIETT
+237 AVIETK

-249 SAGKGRQYENRAV
+249 SAGKGKQYENRAV
-262 ALGKAGLGETEIIS
+262 ALGKAKLGETEITS
-276 TAVELDESGEKE
+276 TAVELDESGEK
-288 KIIYRAIFTI
+288 IIYRAIFTV

>member
-6 LFVKIKATGDGAG
+6 LFVKIKATGDGAER
-19 KIAFSVMERKI
+19 IAVAAMERKI

-77 KKLLKKAGAIT
+77 KKLLKSAGAVF
-88 GAVALITFVYLCD
+88 GAAAFITFVCLCD
-101 PVVGEIVFKGDAAAF
+101 AVVGEIVYKGDAAAF

-124 KQNGVEEGKICV
+124 KLNGVEKGKICK

-147 ISSDGISYATVTRSG
+147 ISTDGILYATVTKSG

-168 AKSDEEKL
+168 VKSDEEKL
-176 APLDVS
+176 DPIDVS
-182 KDEIV
+182 KDEIL
-187 SPVDGRILRLNVLSG
+187 SPADGKILRLNVLSG
-202 IATVKVGDEVKKGQT
+202 IAVVKIGDEVKKGQP

-224 HADKTIKTYALGE
+224 HDDKTIKTYALGE
-237 AVIETT
+237 AVIETK

-249 SAGKGRQYENRAV
+249 SAGKGKQYENRAV
-262 ALGKAGLGETEIIS
+262 ALGKAKLGETEIIS
-276 TAVELDESGEKE
+276 TAVELDESGEK
-288 KIIYRAIFTI
+288 IIYRAIFTV

>member
-6 LFVKIKATGDGAG
+6 LFVKIKATGDGAER
-19 KIAFSVMERKI
+19 IAVAAMERKI

-77 KKLLKKAGAIT
+77 KKLLKSAGAVF
-88 GAVALITFVYLCD
+88 GAAAFITFVCLCD
-101 PVVGEIVFKGDAAAF
+101 AVVGEIVYKGDAAAF

-124 KQNGVEEGKICV
+124 KLNGVEKGKICK

-147 ISSDGISYATVTRSG
+147 ISTDGISYATVTKSG

-168 AKSDEEKL
+168 VKSDEEKL
-176 APLDVS
+176 DPIDVS
-182 KDEIV
+182 KDEIL
-187 SPVDGRILRLNVLSG
+187 SPADGKILRLNVLSG
-202 IATVKVGDEVKKGQT
+202 IAVVKIGDEVKKGQP

-224 HADKTIKTYALGE
+224 HDDKTIKTYALGE
-237 AVIETT
+237 AVIETK
-243 FVYEYE
+243 FVYGYE
-249 SAGKGRQYENRAV
+249 SAGKGKQYENRAV
-262 ALGKAGLGETEIIS
+262 ALGKAKLGETEIIS
-276 TAVELDESGEKE
+276 TAVELDESGEK
-288 KIIYRAIFTI
+288 IIYRAIFTV

>member
-6 LFVKIKATGDGAG
+6 LFVKIKATGDGAER
-19 KIAFSVMERKI
+19 IAVAAMERKI

-66 RIGYTGRFAFF
+66 RIGYTGRYAFF
-77 KKLLKKAGAIT
+77 KKLLKSAGAVF
-88 GAVALITFVYLCD
+88 GAAAFITFVCLCD
-101 PVVGEIVFKGDAAAF
+101 AVVGEIVYKGDAAAF

-124 KQNGVEEGKICV
+124 KLNGVEKGKICK
-136 ADCSSLGEKIV
+136 ADCSSLGEKIA
-147 ISSDGISYATVTRSG
+147 ISTDGISYATVTKSG

-168 AKSDEEKL
+168 VKSDEEKL
-176 APLDVS
+176 DPIDVS
-182 KDEIV
+182 KDEIL
-187 SPVDGRILRLNVLSG
+187 SPADGKILRLNVLSG
-202 IATVKVGDEVKKGQT
+202 IAVVKIGDEVKKGQP

-224 HADKTIKTYALGE
+224 HDDKTIKTYALGE
-237 AVIETT
+237 AVIETK

-249 SAGKGRQYENRAV
+249 SAGKGKQYENRAV
-262 ALGKAGLGETEIIS
+262 ALGKAKLGETEIIS
-276 TAVELDESGEKE
+276 TAVELDESGEK
-288 KIIYRAIFTI
+288 IIYRAIFTV

>member
-6 LFVKIKATGDGAG
+6 LFVKIKATGDGAER
-19 KIAFSVMERKI
+19 IAVAAMERKI

-77 KKLLKKAGAIT
+77 KKLLKSAGAVL
-88 GAVALITFVYLCD
+88 GAAAFITFVCLCD
-101 PVVGEIVFKGDAAAF
+101 AVVGEIVYKGDAAAF

-124 KQNGVEEGKICV
+124 KLNGVEKGKICK

-147 ISSDGISYATVTRSG
+147 ISTDGISYATVTKSG

-168 AKSDEEKL
+168 VKSDEEKL
-176 APLDVS
+176 DPIDVS
-182 KDEIV
+182 KDEIL
-187 SPVDGRILRLNVLSG
+187 SPADGKILRLNVLSG
-202 IATVKVGDEVKKGQT
+202 IAVVKIGDEVKKGQL

-224 HADKTIKTYALGE
+224 HDDKTIKTYALGE
-237 AVIETT
+237 AVIETK

-249 SAGKGRQYENRAV
+249 SAGKGKQYENRAV
-262 ALGKAGLGETEIIS
+262 ALGKAKLGETEIIS
-276 TAVELDESGEKE
+276 TAVELDESGEK
-288 KIIYRAIFTI
+288 IIYRAIFTV

>member
-6 LFVKIKATGDGAG
+6 LFVKIKATGDGAER
-19 KIAFSVMERKI
+19 IAVAAMERKI

-77 KKLLKKAGAIT
+77 KKLLKSAGAVF
-88 GAVALITFVYLCD
+88 GAAAFITFVCLCD
-101 PVVGEIVFKGDAAAF
+101 AVVGEIVYKGDAAAF

-124 KQNGVEEGKICV
+124 KLNGVEKGKICK

-147 ISSDGISYATVTRSG
+147 ISTDGISYATVTKSG

-168 AKSDEEKL
+168 VKSDEEKL
-176 APLDVS
+176 DPIDVS
-182 KDEIV
+182 KDEIL
-187 SPVDGRILRLNVLSG
+187 SPADGKILRLNVLSG
-202 IATVKVGDEVKKGQT
+202 IAVVKIGDEVKKGQP

-224 HADKTIKTYALGE
+224 HDDKTIKTYALGE
-237 AVIETT
+237 SVIETK

-249 SAGKGRQYENRAV
+249 SAGKGKQYENRAV
-262 ALGKAGLGETEIIS
+262 ALGKAKLGETEIIS
-276 TAVELDESGEKE
+276 TAVELDESGEK
-288 KIIYRAIFTI
+288 IIYRAIFTV

>member
-1 MKRGK
+1 MKRRK
-6 LFVKIKATGDGAG
+6 LFVKIKATGDGAER
-19 KIAFSVMERKI
+19 IAVAAMERKI

-77 KKLLKKAGAIT
+77 KKLLKSAGAVF
-88 GAVALITFVYLCD
+88 GAAAFITFVCLCD
-101 PVVGEIVFKGDAAAF
+101 AVVGEIVYKGDAAAF

-124 KQNGVEEGKICV
+124 KLNGVEKGKICK

-147 ISSDGISYATVTRSG
+147 ISTDGISYATVTKSG

-168 AKSDEEKL
+168 VKSDEEKL
-176 APLDVS
+176 DPIDVS
-182 KDEIV
+182 KDEIL
-187 SPVDGRILRLNVLSG
+187 SPADGKILRLNVLSG
-202 IATVKVGDEVKKGQT
+202 IAVVKIGDEVKKGQP

-224 HADKTIKTYALGE
+224 HDDKTIKTYALGE
-237 AVIETT
+237 AVIETK

-249 SAGKGRQYENRAV
+249 SAGKGKQYENRAV
-262 ALGKAGLGETEIIS
+262 ALGKAKLGETEIIS
-276 TAVELDESGEKE
+276 TAVELDESGEK
-288 KIIYRAIFTI
+288 IIYRAIFTV